1 MKLQQ
6 KKTLVKKQK
15 PNKSNTMTI
24 SSVTDDFVTITS
36 SDNTTDVVSPITVD
50 LSNYSAG
57 ATVGGVISSSP
68 YYGTGTTYTIGTG
81 SSCHNTFAYNPVQWT
96 TTGVGNGNGSGTV
109 KITGDGLDLDESADI
124 KIGKKSLKE
133 FMDKMEE
140 RLAILYGR
148 PDLEDKWDQLRDLK
162 KQYDNMVK
170 DIEEKQKLM
179 DILKRD

>member
-1 MKLQQ
+1 
-6 KKTLVKKQK
+6 
-15 PNKSNTMTI
+15 MTI

-36 SDNTTDVVSPITVD
+36 SDNTTDVISPITVD
-50 LSNYSAG
+50 LSNYSNG

-81 SSCHNTFAYNPVQWT
+81 SSCHNTFTYNPVQWT
-96 TTGVGNGNGSGTV
+96 TTGVGNGGGTV
-109 KITGDGLDLDESADI
+109 KITGDGLDLDADADI

-148 PDLEDKWDQLRDLK
+148 PDLEEKWDQLRALK
-162 KQYDNMVK
+162 KQYDDMVK